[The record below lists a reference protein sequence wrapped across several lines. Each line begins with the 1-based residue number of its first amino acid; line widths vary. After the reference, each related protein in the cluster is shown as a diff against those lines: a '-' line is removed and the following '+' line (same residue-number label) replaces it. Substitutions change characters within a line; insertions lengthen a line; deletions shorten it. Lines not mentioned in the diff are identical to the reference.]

1 MTPAREAVQLPILF
15 LTVLLL
21 GAIQIANRVELR
33 PPSLFGLVLGM
44 VFLGLLV
51 RSGALAPERLT
62 HTTRPRLANLNG
74 LTVIV
79 SVVLAA
85 AQAFT
90 LVTPDFGLPR
100 VLVSLFLLV
109 LLLNT
114 LAASP
119 DRPRVLRSLLV
130 ILGATFTLKFVVL
143 AALSGTAD
151 GRLARVLQVLFEGV
165 TLGTVSQE
173 AVHPA
178 AGYLAFVTLTLFLI
192 GLALLP
198 GREASRSIAGR
209 SLPEIRT
216 AKDLADRTGP

>member
-21 GAIQIANRVELR
+21 GAIQIADRVALQ
-33 PPSLFGLVLGM
+33 PPSLFGLVLGV

-51 RSGALAPERLT
+51 RSGALAPERLM

-74 LTVIV
+74 VTVVV
-79 SVVLAA
+79 SATLAA

-100 VLVSLFLLV
+100 VLVSLFLLI
-109 LLLNT
+109 LLLTT

-119 DRPRVLRSLLV
+119 DRRHVLRSLLV
-130 ILGATFTLKFVVL
+130 ILGTTFTLKFVVL

-151 GRLARVLQVLFEGV
+151 GRLARVLQILFEGV
-165 TLGTVSQE
+165 TLGAVSQE
-173 AVHPA
+173 VIHPA
-178 AGYLAFVTLTLFLI
+178 TSYLAFATLVLFLV
-192 GLALLP
+192 GVALLP
-198 GREASRSIAGR
+198 GRQVSQSIARR
-209 SLPEIRT
+209 SLAVIES
-216 AKDLADRTGP
+216 AEDQANLKGP